1 MAKAN
6 LCKCTNCD
14 TIMID
19 QNSQVDATLHELT
32 GKEVE
37 MQYMQGLIE
46 HGGTHYYWVCPI
58 CETDEY
64 LIDL

>member
-1 MAKAN
+1 
-6 LCKCTNCD
+6 
-14 TIMID
+14 MID